1 MNQSAAYKGISFLF
15 LSNKASWSCSN
26 HKVNEI
32 LGFSGQQ
39 GFELSHMEAMNS
51 KPKEQQIV
59 AAWINLKLQ
68 REQILL
74 NAAISRIG
82 CTVNKKFA
90 NCWLM

>member
-26 HKVNEI
+26 YKVDEI

-59 AAWINLKLQ
+59 AGWINLKLQ
-68 REQILL
+68 REQMLF
-74 NAAISRIG
+74 NVAISRIG

>member
-1 MNQSAAYKGISFLF
+1 MNQSTNKGFSFLF

-39 GFELSHMEAMNS
+39 GFELSHMEAAMNS

-59 AAWINLKLQ
+59 AGWINLKLQ
-68 REQILL
+68 REQMLF
-74 NAAISRIG
+74 NVAISRIG